1 MRAFVV
7 TLLSGLLCSSACSKP
22 ATERAGESGA
32 QPANSTHADEAEH
45 PALPTRIRLTPEVV
59 RDAHVAT
66 APVTRGALAE
76 AVSLGGELTAD
87 PDRVARI
94 SSPSPGRI
102 ERVLFQEGK
111 PVKKGDVLATIRVP
125 ELGSLRSAYAATL
138 AKAKAARSNAARIKD
153 LLSQRLASEQS
164 YIDANASADAL
175 EAEAKASGEQL
186 KATGAEAAGSSP
198 ELVLRSP
205 VSGVVMARDAVVGQP
220 VSSAQV
226 LGSIAD
232 LSQVWFLGR
241 VFEKDLG
248 RIRVGARAD
257 VVLNAYPREHFSGS
271 IAYLGQQVDPIAR
284 TVTARVPLDNRGGL
298 LRVGLFGNAQ
308 IATGELGKKPPTLL
322 VPDSAITDLAGNPT
336 VFVRQADGDFDAH
349 SVVVGD
355 TAAGQTE
362 ILSGLRDG
370 ELVVSDGVFTLKSA
384 VLKSSLG
391 EE

>member
-1 MRAFVV
+1 MR
-7 TLLSGLLCSSACSKP
+7 LLIASLASCLLCTSACSKT
-22 ATERAGESGA
+22 ASEHTGESGA
-32 QPANSTHADEAEH
+32 KPTDSAHADEAEH

-59 RDAHVAT
+59 RDAHVQT
-66 APVTRGALAE
+66 TPVTRGALAE
-76 AVSLGGELTAD
+76 TVALAGELAAD
-87 PDRVARI
+87 PDRAARI
-94 SSPSPGRI
+94 SSPAAGRI
-102 ERVLFQEGK
+102 ERVEFQEGK
-111 PVKKGDVLATIRVP
+111 AVKKGDVLATIRVP
-125 ELGSLRSAYAATL
+125 ELGNLRSTYAATL
-138 AKAKAARSNAARIKD
+138 AKAKAARSNADRIKD

-164 YIDANASADAL
+164 SIDANAAADAL
-175 EAEAKASGEQL
+175 EAEAKASSEQL
-186 KATGAEAAGSSP
+186 KATGADALGSSP

-205 VSGVVMARDAVVGQP
+205 VSGVVMSRDAVVGQP
-220 VSSAQV
+220 VSTAQV

-257 VVLNAYPREHFSGS
+257 VVLNAYAREHFRSS
-271 IAYLGQQVDPIAR
+271 IEYLGQQVDPIAR
-284 TVTARVPLDNRGGL
+284 TVTARVRLDNRDSL
-298 LRVGLFGNAQ
+298 LRIGLFGNAQ
-308 IATGELGKKPPTLL
+308 IATGEVGKKAPALL
-322 VPDSAITDLAGNPT
+322 VPDSAVTDLAGNPT

-349 SVVVGD
+349 TVVLGD

-370 ELVVSDGVFTLKSA
+370 EVVVTDGVFTLKSA

>member
-1 MRAFVV
+1 
-7 TLLSGLLCSSACSKP
+7 
-22 ATERAGESGA
+22 
-32 QPANSTHADEAEH
+32 
-45 PALPTRIRLTPEVV
+45 
-59 RDAHVAT
+59 
-66 APVTRGALAE
+66 
-76 AVSLGGELTAD
+76 VSLSGELTAD

-94 SSPSPGRI
+94 SSPSAGRI
-102 ERVLFQEGK
+102 ERVEFQEGK
-111 PVKKGDVLATIRVP
+111 PVKKGDTLATIRVP

-138 AKAKAARSNAARIKD
+138 ARAKAARSNADRIKD

-164 YIDANASADAL
+164 YIDANATADAL

-186 KATGAEAAGSSP
+186 KATGADAVGSSP

-220 VSSAQV
+220 VSTAQV
-226 LGSIAD
+226 LGSIGD

-257 VVLNAYPREHFSGS
+257 VVLNAYPREHFSGK
-271 IAYLGQQVDPIAR
+271 IEYLGQQVDPIAR
-284 TVTARVPLDNRGGL
+284 TVTARVPLDNRDGL
-298 LRVGLFGNAQ
+298 LRIGLFGNAQ
-308 IATGELGKKPPTLL
+308 IATGELGKRAPALI
-322 VPDSAITDLAGNPT
+322 VPNSAVTDLAGSPT
-336 VFVRQADGDFDAH
+336 VFVRQADGDFDTH
-349 SVVVGD
+349 TVVLGD

-370 ELVVSDGVFTLKSA
+370 ELVVTDGVFTLKSA